1 MRVGL
6 FGYGAINRLVARVV
20 LERGWEIVGVVDKD
34 PKILGE
40 DAGKLAGLEP
50 LGVKVS
56 NKPEVLK

>member
-40 DAGKLAGLEP
+40 DAGTLAGLGT
-50 LGVKVS
+50 LGVRVS
-56 NKPEVLK
+56 